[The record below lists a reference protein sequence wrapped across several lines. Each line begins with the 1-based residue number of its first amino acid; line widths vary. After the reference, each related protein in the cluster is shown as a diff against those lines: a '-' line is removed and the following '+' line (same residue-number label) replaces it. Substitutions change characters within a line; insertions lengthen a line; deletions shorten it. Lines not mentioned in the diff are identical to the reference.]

1 MRKCRERIAGG
12 VWWGA
17 GGTGA
22 REVTVTRPQ
31 MRVARAS
38 GLRARRGWGEREPSG
53 RPLRGKTGDRIRTRP
68 SPRPTIPRG
77 DRIAEEVHGGA
88 GGAGEW
94 VVREPRVP
102 RDPATRV
109 SEAND
114 AKGGEGAASA
124 RPRTRDRTRSQRQGT
139 SAIRTK
145 KPGHPR
151 GAGSARAV
159 GRTGQRAG
167 RPGPD
172 GVNQLHPVVSPQ
184 FSHLWQVPL
193 RTVSQP
199 QRGQGGA
206 SGVELSRR

>member
-12 VWWGA
+12 VWRCA
-17 GGTGA
+17 GDTGG

-31 MRVARAS
+31 MRVGGAG
-38 GLRARRGWGEREPSG
+38 GLRARRGGGEREPSG

>member
-12 VWWGA
+12 VWRCA
-17 GGTGA
+17 GDTGG

-124 RPRTRDRTRSQRQGT
+124 LAKGQGPLKAKPPATGPAAPEPVTGPGGRPHADNSEGRPDRRGDARACAGGTAQRV
-139 SAIRTK
+139 SREARV
-145 KPGHPR
+145 PR
-151 GAGSARAV
+151 GPTCSERERAAK
-159 GRTGQRAG
+159 AG
-167 RPGPD
+167 R
-172 GVNQLHPVVSPQ
+172 V
-184 FSHLWQVPL
+184 
-193 RTVSQP
+193 R
-199 QRGQGGA
+199 
-206 SGVELSRR
+206 

>member
-12 VWWGA
+12 VWRCA
-17 GGTGA
+17 GDTGG

-159 GRTGQRAG
+159 GRTGRRAG

-172 GVNQLHPVVSPQ
+172 GGNQLHPVVSPQ

>member
-12 VWWGA
+12 VWRCA
-17 GGTGA
+17 GDTGG

>member
-12 VWWGA
+12 VWRCMR
-17 GGTGA
+17 GTGA

>member
-1 MRKCRERIAGG
+1 MRKCREGIAGG
-12 VWWGA
+12 VWRCA

-22 REVTVTRPQ
+22 REVTVTRSQ